1 MITREFIQKLNE
13 PDPIVEQV
21 RQKLLERSQ
30 VGIQKYGCTMERDDL
45 TVLDFL
51 KHHQEELMDAA
62 IYVERLIRDHLARL
76 ETSERG
82 Q

>member
-1 MITREFIQKLNE
+1 MRVQTVRESLNA
-13 PDPIVEQV
+13 PDPIVERV

-30 VGIQKYGCTMERDDL
+30 VGIAKYGCTMERDDL

-62 IYVERLIRDHLARL
+62 IYVERLIQDHVLRL

>member
-1 MITREFIQKLNE
+1 MRVQTVRESLNA
-13 PDPIVEQV
+13 PDPIVERV

-30 VGIQKYGCTMERDDL
+30 VGIAKYGCTMERDDL

-62 IYVERLIRDHLARL
+62 IYVERLIQDYQRL
-76 ETSERG
+76 VNGSTES
-82 Q
+82 

>member
-1 MITREFIQKLNE
+1 MINLGLRMKLNA
-13 PDPIVEQV
+13 PDPIVEKV
-21 RQKLLERSQ
+21 RQKLLDRSQ
-30 VGIQKYGCTMERDDL
+30 VGMAKYGCTMARDDL
-45 TVLDFL
+45 TILDFL

-62 IYVERLIRDHLARL
+62 IYVERLIQDHLLRI

>member
-1 MITREFIQKLNE
+1 MINLEVRKILNA
-13 PDPIVEQV
+13 PDPIVEKV
-21 RQKLLERSQ
+21 RQKLLDRSQ
-30 VGIQKYGCTMERDDL
+30 VGMKKYGCTMERDDL
-45 TVLDFL
+45 TTLDFL

-62 IYVERLIRDHLARL
+62 IYVERLIQDHLLRI

>member
-1 MITREFIQKLNE
+1 MRVQTVRESLNA
-13 PDPIVEQV
+13 PDPIVERV

-30 VGIQKYGCTMERDDL
+30 VGIAKYGCTMERDDL

-62 IYVERLIRDHLARL
+62 IYVERLIQDHLLRL

>member
-1 MITREFIQKLNE
+1 MINLGLRMKLNA
-13 PDPIVEQV
+13 PDPIVERV
-21 RQKLLERSQ
+21 RQKLLDRSQ
-30 VGIQKYGCTMERDDL
+30 VGMAKYGCTMERDDL

-62 IYVERLIRDHLARL
+62 IYVERLIQDHLLRI

>member
-1 MITREFIQKLNE
+1 MRVQTVRESLNA
-13 PDPIVEQV
+13 PDPIVERV

-51 KHHQEELMDAA
+51 RHHQEELMDAA
-62 IYVERLIRDHLARL
+62 IYVERLIRDYQRL
-76 ETSERG
+76 VNGSTES
-82 Q
+82 

>member
-30 VGIQKYGCTMERDDL
+30 VGIQKYCCTMERDDL

-76 ETSERG
+76 EAPERG

>member
-1 MITREFIQKLNE
+1 MINMEVRRKLNA

-21 RQKLLERSQ
+21 RQKLLDRSQ

-45 TVLDFL
+45 TILDFL
-51 KHHQEELMDAA
+51 KHHQEELLDAA
-62 IYVERLIRDHLARL
+62 IYVERLIRDYSVRR

>member
-1 MITREFIQKLNE
+1 MINLEAIKKLNA

-21 RQKLLERSQ
+21 RKKLLERSQ

-62 IYVERLIRDHLARL
+62 IYVERLIQDHVLRL

>member
-1 MITREFIQKLNE
+1 MINLEARKKLNA
-13 PDPIVEQV
+13 PDPIIEKV
-21 RQKLLERSQ
+21 RQKLLDRSQ
-30 VGIQKYGCTMERDDL
+30 VGIMKYGCTMERDDL

-51 KHHQEELMDAA
+51 KLHQEELMDAA
-62 IYVERLIRDHLARL
+62 IYVERLIQDHLLRI

>member
-1 MITREFIQKLNE
+1 MINLEAIKKLNA

-21 RQKLLERSQ
+21 RKKLLERSQ
-30 VGIQKYGCTMERDDL
+30 VGIQKYGCTMERDDQ

-62 IYVERLIRDHLARL
+62 IYVERLIQDHLLRI

>member
-1 MITREFIQKLNE
+1 MINLGLRMKLNA
-13 PDPIVEQV
+13 PDPIVEKV
-21 RQKLLERSQ
+21 RQKLLDRSQ
-30 VGIQKYGCTMERDDL
+30 VGMAKYGCTMERDDL

-62 IYVERLIRDHLARL
+62 IYVERLIQDHLLRI